1 MNFRHIQVDP
11 MTPTIGGMI
20 SGVDLNRVRSEDVY
34 EEIKQAL
41 WQYGVVFFRK
51 QALTPEA
58 YLRLGANFGEMEKHE
73 FFPHIEGH
81 PQIQLISHQGTEA
94 PETDR
99 WHTDVTFRKKP
110 NMVSILR
117 ITDLPPAGGDT
128 MWMHAGAAFDAL
140 NPVCSRCSWA
150 CRPTMTYPGISAAPT
165 STSDWPRSTRPRAA

>member
-1 MNFRHIQVDP
+1 

-20 SGVDLNRVRSEDVY
+20 SGVDLNNTRSEDVY

-41 WQYGVVFFRK
+41 WQHGVVFFRK
-51 QALTPEA
+51 QALKPEA
-58 YLRLGANFGEMEKHE
+58 YIRLGQNFGEMEQHE

-81 PQIQLISHQGTEA
+81 PQIQLISNQGNEA

-117 ITDLPPAGGDT
+117 ITDCPPR
-128 MWMHAGAAFDAL
+128 AATPCGCTRVLRTTRSTPAC
-140 NPVCSRCSWA
+140 NKCSKA
-150 CRPTMTYPGISAAPT
+150 CRPTTICPGTSAESMPT
-165 STSDWPRSTRPRAA
+165 SVWPSGLRPRAA